1 MGALLD
7 RRAADPRTLDCE
19 DSLPNPLVLRDRL
32 ARTGQHDPATFTGRA
47 SGWEPR
53 EHLSTTRTNTSN
65 SLFTTRPPPLP
76 SPPAFLLPPVVPS
89 IPLVTQ
95 VLRKRFTKSIASWP
109 TISDSILG
117 LTSSRSFRVRIRFP
131 TTWGSL
137 ARLARKSN
145 LLSPPAAPAQN
156 PKFHVSRCARARRR
170 TARST
175 AVRTPPARVGA
186 IRTHPRT
193 RRRPWRAAR
202 VGATWRPRAPFAPPG
217 PLGARG
223 KRGEPVG
230 GRRCERAR

>member
-32 ARTGQHDPATFTGRA
+32 AAQDSMTL
-47 SGWEPR
+47 PR
-53 EHLSTTRTNTSN
+53 SQDAQVAGNHANTCPTTRTNTSN

-76 SPPAFLLPPVVPS
+76 SPPAFLLPPLVPS